1 MKAEELRRSVL
12 QLAVEGKLV
21 EQRPEE
27 GTAKELLAE
36 IAAERERLVCEG
48 KMKRSKPLAPVS
60 PDEVPFEI
68 PESWEWVRL
77 GDLGTWAAGGT
88 PSRTNSHYYL
98 NGTVPW
104 VKSGDLTD
112 NVIDFT
118 EEKITFEAT
127 QETRAVI
134 NSVGSVVIALYGATI
149 GKTGVLAI
157 PAATNQACC
166 VCTPLSGIYNWYLN
180 MYLLSQKEVFRRM
193 GSGSAQPN
201 ISREKVIAHYFPLPP
216 LAEQRRIVARLE
228 ELMPLIDAYDA
239 EERRL
244 SALETEFPEQL
255 RRSLL
260 QYAVEGK
267 LVEQR
272 PGEGTARELL
282 AEIAAERERLI
293 REGKMKRSKPLAPVS
308 QDEVPFEIP
317 ESWEWINIE
326 QICSHITDGEHI
338 KPQTTN
344 LSNGIPLLM
353 AKNVRESHL
362 DFTDIE
368 YISTENAEKSWKR
381 CYPEKH
387 DILICSRGASVG
399 RSLVINSDKK
409 FCLMGTVILLK
420 PLKNK
425 INSEFLNLYL
435 KTEYAQYT
443 MKTMCGATA
452 QGALYL
458 NGIKKII
465 LPLPPLAEQ
474 RRIVAR
480 LEELM
485 PLIDRIHTP
494 VNVTAEKEK

>member
-36 IAAERERLVCEG
+36 IAAERERLVREG

-68 PESWEWVRL
+68 PESWDWCWFTDVTRTVGGNNKILASEVQETGL
-77 GDLGTWAAGGT
+77 YPAISQGKDYIDGYCDFSEKLVSDIPLVLFGDHT
-88 PSRTNSHYYL
+88 RNIKYIDFKF
-98 NGTVPW
+98 VI
-104 VKSGDLTD
+104 SGD
-112 NVIDFT
+112 
-118 EEKITFEAT
+118 
-127 QETRAVI
+127 
-134 NSVGSVVIALYGATI
+134 
-149 GKTGVLAI
+149 GVKL
-157 PAATNQACC
+157 
-166 VCTPLSGIYNWYLN
+166 VKPLSFDEKYLYYW
-180 MYLLSQKEVFRRM
+180 MVLTTKQLRDRGYARHFSLLKNQL
-193 GSGSAQPN
+193 
-201 ISREKVIAHYFPLPP
+201 FPLPP

-272 PGEGTARELL
+272 PGEGTAGELL

>member
-1 MKAEELRRSVL
+1 M
-12 QLAVEGKLV
+12 
-21 EQRPEE
+21 
-27 GTAKELLAE
+27 
-36 IAAERERLVCEG
+36 
-48 KMKRSKPLAPVS
+48 
-60 PDEVPFEI
+60 
-68 PESWEWVRL
+68 
-77 GDLGTWAAGGT
+77 
-88 PSRTNSHYYL
+88 
-98 NGTVPW
+98 
-104 VKSGDLTD
+104 
-112 NVIDFT
+112 
-118 EEKITFEAT
+118 
-127 QETRAVI
+127 
-134 NSVGSVVIALYGATI
+134 
-149 GKTGVLAI
+149 
-157 PAATNQACC
+157 
-166 VCTPLSGIYNWYLN
+166 
-180 MYLLSQKEVFRRM
+180 
-193 GSGSAQPN
+193 
-201 ISREKVIAHYFPLPP
+201 
-216 LAEQRRIVARLE
+216 
-228 ELMPLIDAYDA
+228 
-239 EERRL
+239 
-244 SALETEFPEQL
+244 
-255 RRSLL
+255 
-260 QYAVEGK
+260 
-267 LVEQR
+267 
-272 PGEGTARELL
+272 
-282 AEIAAERERLI
+282 EIAAERERLI